1 MTPQHPT
8 RRDVLAGLAV
18 GAVTVTTGD
27 LLFQPA
33 RATTATGPV
42 TLDEFMDLSD
52 ILTDNEFSLRDEVGE
67 EYLAA
72 LNADPA
78 HAGTLQQ
85 LVQDTVRAEDEPKD
99 FAEVLDSG
107 ALATDEA
114 AATAQQV
121 LVYWYSGL
129 IEGREDAIDY
139 IDALAWETLEF
150 TEPRTEKVGF
160 PKWEDMP

>member
-1 MTPQHPT
+1 MTPYEPT
-8 RRDVLAGLAV
+8 RRDVLTGIAV

-33 RATTATGPV
+33 HATTATGPV

-52 ILTDNEFSLRDEVGE
+52 ILTDNEFSLRDEVGSQYFE
-67 EYLAA
+67 A

-85 LVQDTVRAEDEPKD
+85 LVQDTVRAEEEPKTFD
-99 FAEVLDSG
+99 DVLQSG
-107 ALATDEA
+107 ALNTDAA

-121 LVYWYSGL
+121 LAYWYSGL
-129 IEGREDAIDY
+129 IAGREDAVDY
-139 IDALAWETLEF
+139 VEALAWETLEF

>member
-1 MTPQHPT
+1 MAPQNLT
-8 RRDVLAGLAV
+8 RRDVLTGAAV

-33 RATTATGPV
+33 HATTSTGPV

-52 ILTDNEFSLRDEVGE
+52 ILTDNEFSLRDEVGSQYFE
-67 EYLAA
+67 A

-78 HAGTLQQ
+78 HAGTLRQ
-85 LVQDTVRAEDEPKD
+85 LVQDTVRAEEEPD
-99 FAEVLDSG
+99 TFADVLDSG
-107 ALATDEA
+107 ALDSDAA

-121 LVYWYSGL
+121 LAYWYSGL

-139 IDALAWETLEF
+139 VEALAWETLEF

-160 PKWEDMP
+160 PKWEDQP

>member
-1 MTPQHPT
+1 MTPYEPT
-8 RRDVLAGLAV
+8 RRDVLAGIAV

-33 RATTATGPV
+33 HATTATGPV

-52 ILTDNEFSLRDEVGE
+52 ILTDNEFSLREEVGSQ
-67 EYLAA
+67 YFAA
-72 LNADPA
+72 LNAEPA
-78 HAGTLQQ
+78 HVGTLQQ
-85 LVQDTVRAEDEPKD
+85 LVQDTVRAEEEPKTFD
-99 FAEVLDSG
+99 DVLQSG
-107 ALATDEA
+107 ALDSDAA

-121 LVYWYSGL
+121 LSYWYSGL
-129 IEGREDAIDY
+129 IAGREDAVDY
-139 IDALAWETLEF
+139 VEALAWETLEF

>member
-1 MTPQHPT
+1 MTSQNPT
-8 RRDVLAGLAV
+8 RRDVLTGIAV

-33 RATTATGPV
+33 RATTSTGPV

-52 ILTDNEFSLRDEVGE
+52 ILTDNEFSLRDEVGSQ
-67 EYLAA
+67 YLVA

-78 HAGTLQQ
+78 HAGPLRQ
-85 LVQDTVRAEDEPKD
+85 LVQDTVRAEEEPD
-99 FAEVLDSG
+99 TFDAVLRSG
-107 ALATDEA
+107 ALDTEAA
-114 AATAQQV
+114 AATAQQI
-121 LVYWYSGL
+121 LAYWYSGL
-129 IEGREDAIDY
+129 IAGREDAVDY
-139 IDALAWETLEF
+139 VEALAWETLEF